1 MAKLSNQTW
10 QLLIGAHHEWEVKD
24 VDYDKDKIPYK
35 SFMKH
40 FMCMLLP
47 YTICELWDLQN
58 S

>member
-47 YTICELWDLQN
+47 YTICEL
-58 S
+58 